1 MSYSYAYN
9 PIVSN
14 PRMSKHIP
22 QMESGG
28 FQTPFFFGGSQVP
41 TDLFIPKNRYNG
53 SSGSGFHKGSPSITH
68 PTDLD
73 FTFKKGSK
81 SKTHLGDLDFTAK
94 KGTHSKTHLGDLDFT
109 TKKGDMVFHRKG
121 HNIKIPHTLP
131 FEK

>member
-1 MSYSYAYN
+1 
-9 PIVSN
+9 
-14 PRMSKHIP
+14 
-22 QMESGG
+22 MESGG

-81 SKTHLGDLDFTAK
+81 SKAHLGDF
-94 KGTHSKTHLGDLDFT
+94 DFT

-121 HNIKIPHTLP
+121 HNIKMPHTLP

>member
-1 MSYSYAYN
+1 MSYSYLYN
-9 PIVSN
+9 PKVTHPNLSN
-14 PRMSKHIP
+14 NIT
-22 QMESGG
+22 QMKSGG

-41 TDLFIPKNRYNG
+41 SDLFIPKNRYNG
-53 SSGSGFHKGSPSITH
+53 SSGSGFHKGTPSKTQ

-81 SKTHLGDLDFTAK
+81 SKTHLGDM
-94 KGTHSKTHLGDLDFT
+94 DFT
-109 TKKGDMVFHRKG
+109 TKLGNEVFHRKG